1 MSALSSMSASRS
13 HCTHDTKPPS
23 LLQPA
28 SLQHG
33 ATQLIHQL
41 QQAFFQRDLSAMAHC
56 FAEEAILVNIL
67 GQRLHG
73 RDAICH
79 YIHSTFADWQDE
91 WLSYRLEHITPL
103 ADNMAVVN
111 VQQYSYRRSDNRISG
126 ISAAPLW
133 VIGFVAGRWQI
144 LACNAL

>member
-1 MSALSSMSASRS
+1 MSALSSISASRS
-13 HCTHDTKPPS
+13 SHTHDTKPPS

-33 ATQLIHQL
+33 ATQLIQQV
-41 QQAFFQRDLSAMAHC
+41 QQAFFQRDPTALASC
-56 FAEEAILVNIL
+56 FAKEAILVNLL

-79 YIHSTFADWQDE
+79 YINSTFADWQDE
-91 WLSYRLEHITPL
+91 WLSYHLEHLTPL

-111 VQQYSYRRSDNRISG
+111 VQQNSYSRCDNRLSG

-133 VIGFVAGRWQI
+133 VIGFIAGKWQI

>member
-1 MSALSSMSASRS
+1 MSALSSISASRS
-13 HCTHDTKPPS
+13 SHAHDTKRLT

-28 SLQHG
+28 SLQQG
-33 ATQLIHQL
+33 AMQLIQQL
-41 QQAFFQRDLSAMAHC
+41 QQAFFQRDLALVANC
-56 FAEEAILVNIL
+56 FAEQAILVNIL
-67 GQRLHG
+67 GQRWQG

-79 YIHSTFADWQDE
+79 YLATAFADWQDE
-91 WLSYRLEHITPL
+91 WLSYRLEHLTPL

-111 VQQYSYRRSDNRISG
+111 VQQNSYSRFDNRLSG

-133 VIGFVAGRWQI
+133 VIGFVAGKWQI